1 MLNDKSGQLEEK
13 KHRNLAQHFILLP
26 NYTYQITTTTRE
38 AKHTLQEHTY
48 RLPFFFAHYTYKCEY
63 VSMSRICDITQ
74 GTDHVVRFTRPSGS
88 VFAYCKQSKTGAGEG
103 RGTPRNEPRS
113 NTHCKNIHTA
123 SFFCT
128 LLEVKWGGTICLVP
142 TPPRFLTMLYSRSIM
157 TAVTFWKN
165 SQQLC

>member
-1 MLNDKSGQLEEK
+1 MINLVNWKRRNTEIQHSTSSYYLTTPTKLRQPLERPSTHYK
-13 KHRNLAQHFILLP
+13 NI
-26 NYTYQITTTTRE
+26 
-38 AKHTLQEHTY
+38 HTASL
-48 RLPFFFAHYTYKCEY
+48 FFFAHYTYKCEY
-63 VSMSRICDITQ
+63 VSMSRICDVTQ

-103 RGTPRNEPRS
+103 LGTPRNEPRS

-142 TPPRFLTMLYSRSIM
+142 TPPRFLTMLHSMSIM

-165 SQQLC
+165 CQQLC